1 MDNRT
6 WPEAAVAY
14 RWDAAETPEEAASL
28 LRSAAA
34 LLRRAAEKERR
45 TAQEGENFSDVPGG
59 GEKICG
65 GEEDEAV
72 FTKNIRKNP

>member
-1 MDNRT
+1 MNNRA

-14 RWDAAETPEEAASL
+14 RWDAAETSEEAASL
-28 LRSAAA
+28 LRSAAGI
-34 LLRRAAEKERR
+34 LRRAAQKERR
-45 TAQEGENFSDVPGG
+45 TAPAGENFAAEAGTGG
-59 GEKICG
+59 KFCG